1 MCIYMITLDEIKGEF
16 SSLAVIVR
24 TSGLL
29 LFKFLHPFPAS
40 ILNEYIDFL
49 DTPLSPKISDE
60 ILRNNPNYQI
70 PDKILDFILYGFW
83 LLIPIIQKKW
93 FTPILVAAMIFRSV
107 GLYQYLTTRDEDY
120 LTKYPNVFIYWYFL
134 FYGLEYF
141 DTHVSKVVLLSLIAM
156 CYILKSIHED
166 ILRGKYV
173 YLLEHISNKRKELQ
187 QGVSD
192 LVYYVLIILVCFI
205 LFWKV
210 LPSKHLYKPAI

>member
-1 MCIYMITLDEIKGEF
+1 MITLDEIKGGF
-16 SSLAVIVR
+16 SLLAVIVR

-40 ILNEYIDFL
+40 ILNEFIDFL
-49 DTPLSPKISDE
+49 DSPLSPKLSNE
-60 ILRNNPNYQI
+60 ILHNNPSYQI

-93 FTPILVAAMIFRSV
+93 FTPILIAAMILRFI
-107 GLYQYLTTRDEDY
+107 GLYKYLTTRDEDY

-141 DTHVSKVVLLSLIAM
+141 DTRVSKVVLLSLVVM

-166 ILRGKYV
+166 VLRGKYV
-173 YLLEHISNKRKELQ
+173 YLLKYIRDKRNELQ
-187 QGVSD
+187 RSRQVARS
-192 LVYYVLIILVCFI
+192 VLIILVCFI
-205 LFWKV
+205 VFWRF
-210 LPSKHLYKPAI
+210 LPSKQLYKSAI